1 MSEAAIGIAQSQGFS
16 VWIAS
21 PAIVRGWAKSRR
33 GSGNDDGRED
43 GDEVRAGI
51 EAIVDAGMEMRRP
64 YYLALAAECL
74 VWVSEFSEARLVLE
88 EALAIVDK
96 TGERWSE
103 GELLRLR
110 GEIEARD
117 DFAAAEASFQ
127 AAFQIARRQAAKPW
141 ELRSA
146 TSLAR
151 LWQGR
156 ADMMTR
162 RTS

>member
-1 MSEAAIGIAQSQGFS
+1 
-16 VWIAS
+16 
-21 PAIVRGWAKSRR
+21 
-33 GSGNDDGRED
+33 
-43 GDEVRAGI
+43 
-51 EAIVDAGMEMRRP
+51 MEMRHP
-64 YYLALAAECL
+64 YYLALAVECL
-74 VWVSEFSEARLVLE
+74 VWVGEFSEARLVLE

-127 AAFQIARRQAAKPW
+127 AALKIARRQATKAW

-151 LWQGR
+151 LWQGQGR
-156 ADMMTR
+156 YDDARDLLKPVHDWFTEGFD
-162 RTS
+162 TPDLIEAKALLDALAYTKVG